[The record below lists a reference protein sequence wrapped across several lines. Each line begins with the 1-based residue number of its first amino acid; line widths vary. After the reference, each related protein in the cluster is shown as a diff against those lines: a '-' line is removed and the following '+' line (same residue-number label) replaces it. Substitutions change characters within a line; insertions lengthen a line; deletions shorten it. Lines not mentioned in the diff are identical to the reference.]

1 MLTQALVFLCETFFG
16 LFSIALL
23 VRFYLQVMRAPAR
36 NQVSQ
41 FVVALTDFVVRPVR
55 RVIPGFRGLD
65 IATLILAWA
74 TELLLLLTVMTLKG
88 YPFGAEIGMAGI
100 GLALLACLNVF
111 RMSLYILIGALIVQ
125 SVLSWT
131 SPQSPLAPVF
141 NSLVRPFLRPLQRRV
156 PPVGN
161 VDLSPLLLVVACQ
174 LALMLPVRWLEGVI
188 TSML

>member
-36 NQVSQ
+36 NQISQ
-41 FVVALTDFVVRPVR
+41 FVVALTDFAVRPAR

-65 IATLILAWA
+65 IATLVLSWA
-74 TELLLLLTVMTLKG
+74 TELLLLLTVMSLKG

-131 SPQSPLAPVF
+131 SPQSPLVPVF

-161 VDLSPLLLVVACQ
+161 VDLSPLLLVVSCQ
-174 LALMLPVRWLEGVI
+174 LALMLPVRWLEGVL